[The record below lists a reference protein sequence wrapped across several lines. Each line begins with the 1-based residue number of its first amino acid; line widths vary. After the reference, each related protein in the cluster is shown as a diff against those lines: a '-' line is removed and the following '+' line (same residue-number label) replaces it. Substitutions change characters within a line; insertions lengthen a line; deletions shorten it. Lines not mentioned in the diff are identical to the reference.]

1 MEPIAA
7 QLLSSSVEIAV
18 LGFMIKSLWT
28 RVERLEAKINNGI
41 SERLARIEGTMERRG
56 SPRDE

>member
-1 MEPIAA
+1 MEPLAA

-41 SERLARIEGTMERRG
+41 SERLARIEGIMERRAEA
-56 SPRDE
+56 RE

>member
-7 QLLSSSVEIAV
+7 QLLSSSAEIAI
-18 LGFMIKSLWT
+18 LGFMIRSLWI

-41 SERLARIEGTMERRG
+41 SERLARIEGTMERRA
-56 SPRDE
+56 SPR